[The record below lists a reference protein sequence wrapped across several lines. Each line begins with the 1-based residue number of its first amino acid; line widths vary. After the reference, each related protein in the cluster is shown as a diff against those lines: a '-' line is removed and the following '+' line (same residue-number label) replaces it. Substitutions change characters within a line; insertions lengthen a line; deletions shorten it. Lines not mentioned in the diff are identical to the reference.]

1 MSFKPK
7 ESNTL
12 FSVPEMK
19 PNPITK
25 IDRTKYTPFDT
36 TSVPETEKYKMLIR
50 DKLSNTDLLIQLSEE
65 CNELSAAITKLVRKI
80 RDNNPIP
87 KTLPEIEDSITE
99 EMTDVILCLDM
110 LNGYDTD
117 YNVYTTKLK
126 RWAERLENKNDE

>member
-12 FSVPEMK
+12 LSVPEMK
-19 PNPITK
+19 PNPMMK
-25 IDRTKYTPFDT
+25 IDRIKYTPFDT
-36 TSVPETEKYKMLIR
+36 TSVSETERYKMLIR

-80 RDNNPIP
+80 RDNNPTP

-110 LNGYDTD
+110 LNGYYTD
-117 YNVYTTKLK
+117 YNIYTTKLK
-126 RWAERLENKNDE
+126 RWVERLENKNDE